1 MIRFQG
7 KCVTGGQMD
16 RAKFIGPCLPSFV
29 GSSKLT
35 AATTYIHKSK
45 KHKISF
51 YEMPDKILESIT
63 FIKSVSKK
71 KASFDKILAHLGK
84 SVDGKGSWSPEGLH
98 EELNNMTGENVRE
111 FVNGTYKIKP
121 SQDNKI
127 TNDNN
132 LTIFV
137 EDTQHDSL
145 EKTLQRFE
153 EPDSVLADISSKRHH
168 YHSQVGDSQIVVELL
183 KNRVSSLEKQ
193 LIEKNA
199 IIDFL
204 LKEIR
209 TLRLLAKQQGRIV

>member
-1 MIRFQG
+1 M
-7 KCVTGGQMD
+7 
-16 RAKFIGPCLPSFV
+16 
-29 GSSKLT
+29 
-35 AATTYIHKSK
+35 
-45 KHKISF
+45 
-51 YEMPDKILESIT
+51 
-63 FIKSVSKK
+63 
-71 KASFDKILAHLGK
+71 HLGE

-209 TLRLLAKQQGRIV
+209 TKFFKFSNCVQILSYFWSIFNLNTRKYGPEITPHLDTFQ